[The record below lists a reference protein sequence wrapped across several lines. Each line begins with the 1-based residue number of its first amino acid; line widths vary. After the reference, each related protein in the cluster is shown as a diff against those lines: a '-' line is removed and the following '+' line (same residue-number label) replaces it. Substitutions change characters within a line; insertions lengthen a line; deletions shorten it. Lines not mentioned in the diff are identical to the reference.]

1 MILGLLYINID
12 HNDRESA
19 DKDTGVSLT
28 YKSHDMMCSNEFLRD
43 HSLQF
48 FLITWCLCV
57 LTHSEPVSC
66 YVHTF
71 WA

>member
-1 MILGLLYINID
+1 MHFICTFLMILGLLYINID

-19 DKDTGVSLT
+19 DKDAGVSLT

-48 FLITWCLCV
+48 F
-57 LTHSEPVSC
+57 
-66 YVHTF
+66 
-71 WA
+71 